1 MDKSPVFSAT
11 TVGVCSCSSTLYH
24 SSQTLTTLLAWRL
37 TELSTN
43 VLYLAYSRG
52 GLIYQKHCHT
62 SPVSILYGIGALD
75 VGFSIYQYRSE
86 NIGHNL
92 AYFFGLF

>member
-1 MDKSPVFSAT
+1 MQFNSIPQQPNIDNIACLAFSRTVDK
-11 TVGVCSCSSTLYH
+11 
-24 SSQTLTTLLAWRL
+24 R
-37 TELSTN
+37 

-52 GLIYQKHCHT
+52 GSIYQKHCHT
-62 SPVSILYGIGALD
+62 SPVSILSVLYGIGALD

>member
-37 TELSTN
+37 AELSTN
-43 VLYLAYSRG
+43 VCYILPTAEVGRYIRNIVTHRRYR
-52 GLIYQKHCHT
+52 YYRYCM
-62 SPVSILYGIGALD
+62 VSVL
-75 VGFSIYQYRSE
+75 
-86 NIGHNL
+86 
-92 AYFFGLF
+92 